1 MNAIAPVGVYITM
14 ILQQTHLGTF
24 FLSQGGVIVIA
35 VLPLIIRSGILER
48 AARDGTVP
56 SM

>member
-1 MNAIAPVGVYITM
+1 MNVIAPVGVYTTM

-24 FLSQGGVIVIA
+24 FLSHGGVIVIT
-35 VLPLIIRSGILER
+35 VLALIIRSGILER